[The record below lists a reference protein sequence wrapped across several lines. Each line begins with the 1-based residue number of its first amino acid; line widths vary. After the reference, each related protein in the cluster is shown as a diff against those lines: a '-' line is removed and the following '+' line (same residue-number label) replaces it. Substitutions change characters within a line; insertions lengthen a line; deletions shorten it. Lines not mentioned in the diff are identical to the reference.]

1 MRGTMAMDQDIL
13 RMGVLCSKRVGE
25 MGQRG
30 QSDGDDV
37 VSAKEGLCSEIRRGT
52 NIAEVSAG
60 G

>member
-1 MRGTMAMDQDIL
+1 MAMDQDIL